1 MTRVNIQKA
10 QPGAYE
16 AMFGLEKYLGATGL
30 DKNLTELIK
39 TRASQINGCA
49 YCIQMH
55 TKSALE
61 NGEKAER
68 LFALSAWKES
78 PLFSEKERAVF
89 ALTEEV
95 TLIFE
100 NGVSDRVYNGVEEH
114 FTEEQI
120 AQIIMAITT
129 INAWNRIAIAIQMQ

>member
-1 MTRVNIQKA
+1 MTRVNIHKI
-10 QPGAYE
+10 QPAAYD
-16 AMFGLEKYLGATGL
+16 AMFGLEKYLGTTDIGPQLA
-30 DKNLTELIK
+30 ELIK
-39 TRASQINGCA
+39 TRVSQINGCA

-55 TKSALE
+55 TKIALD
-61 NGEKAER
+61 NGETAER

-78 PLFSEKERAVF
+78 PLFSEKERAVL

-95 TLIFE
+95 TLISE
-100 NGVSDRVYNGVEEH
+100 HGVSDRVYNRVGEH
-114 FTEEQI
+114 FSDEQI